1 MAVINLIA
9 QEQQIRRQL
18 ERKTRL
24 LGFGWLSVAGVIGA
38 GWASLLLYGS
48 SLNAQRAQVEAQL
61 TELRPTLQ
69 QLRQTQAQL
78 TALQPLVE
86 TLQNAQKD
94 TRRWL
99 QLFQHFSQHTPQG
112 CYLTGAELGK
122 RADPKKPMEITLK
135 GIAEN
140 QQIVGE
146 FMLRLNQH
154 PELEKVRLDYSQ
166 ERALSEAVSAVEF
179 QVTAQV
185 KGTAPQQTTE
195 QQGGQGGSQ

>member
-9 QEQQIRRQL
+9 QEQQMRRQL

-24 LGFGWLSVAGVIGA
+24 LGFGWLTVAGVIGA

-61 TELRPTLQ
+61 TQLRPTLQ
-69 QLRQTQAQL
+69 QLKQTQAQL
-78 TALQPLVE
+78 AALQPLVE

-135 GIAEN
+135 GLAET
-140 QQIVGE
+140 QQLVGE
-146 FMLRLNQH
+146 LMLRLNQH
-154 PELEKVRLDYSQ
+154 PELENVRLDYSQ
-166 ERALSEAVSAVEF
+166 ERALSELTTVVEF
-179 QVTAQV
+179 QITAHI
-185 KGTAPQQTTE
+185 KGTTQT
-195 QQGGQGGSQ
+195 QSNPQGGQSGS

>member
-9 QEQQIRRQL
+9 QEQQMRRQL
-18 ERKTRL
+18 ERKTRM
-24 LGFGWLSVAGVIGA
+24 LGFGWLTVAGIIGA
-38 GWASLLLYGS
+38 GWASLLLYGNS
-48 SLNAQRAQVEAQL
+48 INAQRAQVEAQL

-69 QLRQTQAQL
+69 QLKQTQAQL
-78 TALQPLVE
+78 AALQPLVS

-135 GIAEN
+135 GLAET
-140 QQIVGE
+140 QQLVGE
-146 FMLRLNQH
+146 LMLRLNQH
-154 PELEKVRLDYSQ
+154 PELENVRLDYSQ
-166 ERALSEAVSAVEF
+166 ERALSELTTVVEF
-179 QVTAQV
+179 QITAQI
-185 KGTAPQQTTE
+185 KGTAQT
-195 QQGGQGGSQ
+195 QSNPQGGQSGS

>member
-9 QEQQIRRQL
+9 QEQQMRRQL
-18 ERKTRL
+18 ERKTRM
-24 LGFGWLSVAGVIGA
+24 LGFGWLTVAGIIGA

-48 SLNAQRAQVEAQL
+48 SINAQRAQVEAQL
-61 TELRPTLQ
+61 TQLRPTLQ
-69 QLRQTQAQL
+69 QLKQTQAQL
-78 TALQPLVE
+78 AALQPLVE

-135 GIAEN
+135 GLAET
-140 QQIVGE
+140 QQLVGE
-146 FMLRLNQH
+146 LMLRLNQH
-154 PELEKVRLDYSQ
+154 PELENVRLDYSQ
-166 ERALSEAVSAVEF
+166 ERALSELTSVVEF
-179 QVTAQV
+179 QITAQI
-185 KGTAPQQTTE
+185 KGTAQT
-195 QQGGQGGSQ
+195 QSNPQGGQSGS

>member
-9 QEQQIRRQL
+9 QEQQMRRQL
-18 ERKTRL
+18 ERKTRV
-24 LGFGWLSVAGVIGA
+24 LGFGWLTVAGIIGA
-38 GWASLLLYGS
+38 GWASLLLYGNNI
-48 SLNAQRAQVEAQL
+48 NAQRAQVEAQL

-69 QLRQTQAQL
+69 QLKQTQAQL
-78 TALQPLVE
+78 AALQPLVS

-135 GIAEN
+135 GLAET

-154 PELEKVRLDYSQ
+154 PELENVRLDYSQ
-166 ERALSEAVSAVEF
+166 ERALSELTSVVEF
-179 QVTAQV
+179 QITAQI
-185 KGTAPQQTTE
+185 KGTAQT
-195 QQGGQGGSQ
+195 QSNPQGGQSGS

>member
-9 QEQQIRRQL
+9 QEQQMRRQL
-18 ERKTRL
+18 ERKTRM
-24 LGFGWLSVAGVIGA
+24 LGFGWLTVAGIIGA

-61 TELRPTLQ
+61 TQLRPTLQ

-78 TALQPLVE
+78 GALQPLVE

-135 GIAEN
+135 GLAET
-140 QQIVGE
+140 QQLVGE
-146 FMLRLNQH
+146 LMLRLNQH
-154 PELEKVRLDYSQ
+154 PELENVRLDYSQ
-166 ERALSEAVSAVEF
+166 ERALSELTTVVEF
-179 QVTAQV
+179 QITAHIQGTAQ
-185 KGTAPQQTTE
+185 TQSNP
-195 QQGGQGGSQ
+195 QGGQSGS

>member
-9 QEQQIRRQL
+9 QEQQMRRQL

-24 LGFGWLSVAGVIGA
+24 LGFGWLTVAGIIGA
-38 GWASLLLYGS
+38 GWASLLLYGNS
-48 SLNAQRAQVEAQL
+48 INAQRAQVEAQL

-69 QLRQTQAQL
+69 QLKQTQAQL
-78 TALQPLVE
+78 AALQPLVS

-135 GIAEN
+135 GLAET
-140 QQIVGE
+140 QQLVGE
-146 FMLRLNQH
+146 LMLRLNQH
-154 PELEKVRLDYSQ
+154 PELENVRLDYSQ
-166 ERALSEAVSAVEF
+166 ERALSELTTVVEF
-179 QVTAQV
+179 QITAQI
-185 KGTAPQQTTE
+185 KGTAQT
-195 QQGGQGGSQ
+195 QSNPQGGQGGS

>member
-9 QEQQIRRQL
+9 QEQQMRRQL

-24 LGFGWLSVAGVIGA
+24 LGFGWLTVAGIIGA
-38 GWASLLLYGS
+38 GWASLLLYGNS
-48 SLNAQRAQVEAQL
+48 INAQRAQVEAQL

-69 QLRQTQAQL
+69 QLKQTQAQL
-78 TALQPLVE
+78 AALQPLVS

-135 GIAEN
+135 GLAET
-140 QQIVGE
+140 QQLVGE
-146 FMLRLNQH
+146 LMLRLNQH
-154 PELEKVRLDYSQ
+154 PELENVRLDYSQ
-166 ERALSEAVSAVEF
+166 ERALSELTTVVEF
-179 QVTAQV
+179 QITAQI
-185 KGTAPQQTTE
+185 KGTAQT
-195 QQGGQGGSQ
+195 QSNPQGGQSGS

>member
-9 QEQQIRRQL
+9 QEQQMRRQL

-24 LGFGWLSVAGVIGA
+24 LGFGWLTVAGVIGA

-61 TELRPTLQ
+61 TQLRPTLQ
-69 QLRQTQAQL
+69 QLRQAQAQL
-78 TALQPLVE
+78 GALQPLVE

-122 RADPKKPMEITLK
+122 RADPKKPLEITLK
-135 GIAEN
+135 GIAET

-154 PELEKVRLDYSQ
+154 PELENVRLDYSQ
-166 ERALSEAVSAVEF
+166 ERALSELTTVVEF
-179 QVTAQV
+179 QITAHI
-185 KGTAPQQTTE
+185 KGTTQT
-195 QQGGQGGSQ
+195 QSNPQGGQSGS

>member
-9 QEQQIRRQL
+9 QEQQMRRQL

-24 LGFGWLSVAGVIGA
+24 LGFGWLTVAGVIGA

-61 TELRPTLQ
+61 TQLRPTLQ
-69 QLRQTQAQL
+69 QLRQAQAQL
-78 TALQPLVE
+78 GALQPLVD

-135 GIAEN
+135 GLAET

-146 FMLRLNQH
+146 LMLRLNQH
-154 PELEKVRLDYSQ
+154 PELENVRLDYSQ
-166 ERALSEAVSAVEF
+166 ERALSELTTVVEF
-179 QVTAQV
+179 QITAQI
-185 KGTAPQQTTE
+185 KGTAQT
-195 QQGGQGGSQ
+195 QSNPQGGQSGS

>member
-9 QEQQIRRQL
+9 QEQQMRRQL
-18 ERKTRL
+18 ERKTRM
-24 LGFGWLSVAGVIGA
+24 LGFGWLTVAGIIGA
-38 GWASLLLYGS
+38 GWASLLLYGNS
-48 SLNAQRAQVEAQL
+48 INAQRAQVEAQL

-69 QLRQTQAQL
+69 QLKQTQAQL
-78 TALQPLVE
+78 ASLQPLVS

-135 GIAEN
+135 GLAET
-140 QQIVGE
+140 QQLVGE
-146 FMLRLNQH
+146 LMLRLNQH
-154 PELEKVRLDYSQ
+154 PELENVRLDYSQ
-166 ERALSEAVSAVEF
+166 ERALSELTTVVEF
-179 QVTAQV
+179 QITAQI
-185 KGTAPQQTTE
+185 KGTAQT
-195 QQGGQGGSQ
+195 QSNPQGGQSGS

>member
-9 QEQQIRRQL
+9 QEQQMRRQL

-24 LGFGWLSVAGVIGA
+24 LGFGWLTVAGIIGA
-38 GWASLLLYGS
+38 GWASLLLYGNS
-48 SLNAQRAQVEAQL
+48 INAQRAQVEAQL

-69 QLRQTQAQL
+69 QLKQTQAQL
-78 TALQPLVE
+78 ASLQPLVS

-135 GIAEN
+135 GLAET
-140 QQIVGE
+140 QQLVGE
-146 FMLRLNQH
+146 LMLRLNQH
-154 PELEKVRLDYSQ
+154 PELENVRLDYSQ
-166 ERALSEAVSAVEF
+166 ERALSELTTVVEF
-179 QVTAQV
+179 QITAQI
-185 KGTAPQQTTE
+185 KGTAQT
-195 QQGGQGGSQ
+195 QSNPQGGQSGS

>member
-9 QEQQIRRQL
+9 QEQQMRRQL

-24 LGFGWLSVAGVIGA
+24 LGFGWLTVAGIIGA

-61 TELRPTLQ
+61 TQLRPTLQ
-69 QLRQTQAQL
+69 QLKQTQAQL
-78 TALQPLVE
+78 GALQPLVE

-135 GIAEN
+135 GLAET
-140 QQIVGE
+140 QQLVGE
-146 FMLRLNQH
+146 LMLRLNQH
-154 PELEKVRLDYSQ
+154 PELENVRLDYSQ
-166 ERALSEAVSAVEF
+166 ERALSELTSVVEF
-179 QVTAQV
+179 QITAQI
-185 KGTAPQQTTE
+185 KGTAQT
-195 QQGGQGGSQ
+195 QSNPQGGQSGS